1 MFLMRITNIY
11 KGLHLKQM
19 TIMQRHL
26 TLPSVGLVFAPSV
39 ASADA
44 SWYGSLRARLHSQD
58 GHTVLK
64 DGSSRWGVKGSS
76 EVSEGL
82 TAVYQYET
90 AVDLGDASMGD
101 GRISFVGL
109 SGGFGSISAGHLWS
123 AFYNHIG
130 AVTDTGVGSTNE
142 AGVSYRSSN
151 TVSYAASTGPVSFQL
166 DLTMAPD
173 ADVTAVDTNL
183 SGDALAADQK
193 RFAKESMAA
202 GAVKGK
208 SLDMAQFGMTLDTG
222 FATVGLGAKSKD
234 KGDATEKK
242 IGSVKANGFA
252 VSFPLAGFNI
262 YASHTTIKDKT
273 DASNMTVK
281 KKHVHSGITGG
292 LGDTGMTF
300 GVNFADIDDGDDTTM
315 DGENPWNAHI
325 AKSLGGGASLA
336 LEYIDNDS
344 KTTKDEALVQL
355 TVSF

>member
-1 MFLMRITNIY
+1 MKKQLFAI
-11 KGLHLKQM
+11 GLASL
-19 TIMQRHL
+19 L

-82 TAVYQYET
+82 TAVFQYET

-101 GRISFVGL
+101 GRVSFVGL

-151 TVSYAASTGPVSFQL
+151 TVSYAASTGPVSFQF

-173 ADVTAVDTNL
+173 KAV
-183 SGDALAADQK
+183 AAATMDK
-193 RFAKESMAA
+193 DSKVP

-208 SLDMAQFGMTLDTG
+208 SVDMAQFGMTLDTG
-222 FATVGLGAKSKD
+222 FATVGLGTQSKD

-273 DASNMTVK
+273 DATNDTVK
-281 KKHVHSGITGG
+281 KKHLHSGVTGG

-300 GVNFADIDDGDDTTM
+300 GVNFADIDDGVATTM

-325 AKSLGGGASLA
+325 AKSLGGGTSLA
-336 LEYIDNDS
+336 FEYIDNDS

-355 TVSF
+355 TVNF

>member
-1 MFLMRITNIY
+1 MKKQLFAI
-11 KGLHLKQM
+11 GLASL
-19 TIMQRHL
+19 L

-82 TAVYQYET
+82 TAVFQYET

-101 GRISFVGL
+101 GRISYVGL
-109 SGGFGSISAGHLWS
+109 SGGFGSVTAGHLWS
-123 AFYNHIG
+123 AFYNHVG

-142 AGVSYRSSN
+142 AGVSYRTSN

-166 DLTMAPD
+166 DLSMAPD
-173 ADVTAVDTNL
+173 TMTAGKL
-183 SGDALAADQK
+183 
-193 RFAKESMAA
+193 
-202 GAVKGK
+202 GAVHGK
-208 SLDMAQFGMTLDTG
+208 SVDMAQFGMTLDTG
-222 FATVGLGAKSKD
+222 FATVGLGGKSMD
-234 KGDATEKK
+234 KGDGASEKK
-242 IGSVKANGFA
+242 TGSVKANGFA

-273 DASNMTVK
+273 DATNMTVK
-281 KKHVHSGITGG
+281 KKHLHSGVTGG

-300 GVNFADIDDGDDTTM
+300 GVNFADIDDGVATTM

-325 AKSLGGGASLA
+325 AKSLGGGTSLA
-336 LEYIDNDS
+336 FEYIDNDS

-355 TVSF
+355 TVNF